1 MNNDLQAIRLQNYKA
16 FKDTGWIE
24 MANLTL
30 LLGYNSNGKSTILKA
45 LEMVQKCY
53 QQFQIGQEL
62 PVLTTNDKED
72 GSFEDMIYK
81 GSQEDAIIFSFRF
94 AVKDEDIKEGFSEFL
109 DKEHDENADLV
120 YQIYYAKRNNEI
132 QVIKYSIHL
141 DDQNLYTCEKTNE
154 NKYLVTSDFGYILPA
169 MYEIFNSFFL
179 RRMPEDIYPE
189 KLDEDMTVEG
199 ISQSNRFRCAFI
211 DNIIM
216 GCLASGLRKFA
227 SELDYLLPL
236 RVVPNRQ
243 MLIQPDKS
251 IKLGNSGE
259 NVYKVLYQ
267 AYFSNDNSL
276 REKVNTWLKLFGYTY
291 EWHELKPNY
300 GEFML
305 VDMKTEQKINI
316 VDVGFGI
323 SQILPVIVAS
333 CEEEKGY
340 LLIDSPEA
348 HLHSRIQ
355 SSLGDLLIDAARKR
369 KVIVETHSENIIL
382 RVQKR
387 IIEQNGI
394 NKDFARIYFIHDSNG
409 ETICEA
415 IKFNEYGDFVGGS
428 QEFTQF
434 FSDGFK
440 DVMEI
445 TTLKAKKY
453 QEEKNGHSN

>member
-16 FKDTGWIE
+16 FRDTGWIE

-53 QQFQIGQEL
+53 RQFQIGQEL

-72 GSFEDMIYK
+72 GSFEDMLYK
-81 GSQEDAIIFSFRF
+81 GSQEEVIIFSFRF
-94 AVKDEDIKEGFSEFL
+94 VVKDENIKEGFSEFL

-120 YQIYYAKRNNEI
+120 YQIYYTKRNNEI
-132 QVIKYSIHL
+132 QVIKYSIHV
-141 DDQNLYTCEKTNE
+141 DEQNLYTCEKTNE
-154 NKYLVTSDFGYILPA
+154 DKYLVTSDFGCILPV
-169 MYEIFNSFFL
+169 MYEIFNSFFI
-179 RRMPEDIYPE
+179 RRMQEDIYPE
-189 KLDEDMTVEG
+189 KLHDDMTVEG
-199 ISQSNRFRCAFI
+199 ITQSNRFRCAFI

-216 GCLASGLRKFA
+216 GLLSSGMRKFA
-227 SELDYLLPL
+227 SDLDYLLPI
-236 RVVPNRQ
+236 RAVPSRQ
-243 MLIQPDKS
+243 MLIQPDNS
-251 IKLGNSGE
+251 FKLGNSGE
-259 NVYKVLYQ
+259 NVYKILYQ
-267 AYFSNDNSL
+267 AYFSNDKRL
-276 REKVNTWLKLFGYTY
+276 KEKVNTWLKLFGYTY
-291 EWHELKPNY
+291 EWNELKPNY

-305 VDMKTEQKINI
+305 IDIKTGRKINI

-323 SQILPVIVAS
+323 SQILPVIVAA
-333 CEEEKGY
+333 CEEESGY
-340 LLIDSPEA
+340 LLLDSPEA
-348 HLHSRIQ
+348 HLHSKIQ
-355 SSLGDLLIDAARKR
+355 SAMGDLLIDAAQSR

-387 IIEQNGI
+387 IIEQNEI
-394 NKDFARIYFIHDSNG
+394 SKDFVRIYFIKESNR
-409 ETICEA
+409 ETICEP
-415 IKFNEYGDFVGGS
+415 IRFNEYGDFVDCS

-453 QEEKNGHSN
+453 QGEKWTQ